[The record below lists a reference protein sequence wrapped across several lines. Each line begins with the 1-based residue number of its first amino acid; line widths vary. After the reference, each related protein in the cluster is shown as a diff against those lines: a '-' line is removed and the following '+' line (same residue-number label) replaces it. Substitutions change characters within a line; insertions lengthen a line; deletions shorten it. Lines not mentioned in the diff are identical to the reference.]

1 MTMQND
7 TEENEKFEKNIKELD
22 QFREKWS
29 KYLNKVVA
37 DDTEATKS
45 NEIAL
50 ELQKEADLK
59 MKQLDSFIF
68 NDNKI
73 FFENINTE
81 FQVGSI
87 KFERISRKF
96 D

>member
-50 ELQKEADLK
+50 EL
-59 MKQLDSFIF
+59 
-68 NDNKI
+68 
-73 FFENINTE
+73 
-81 FQVGSI
+81 
-87 KFERISRKF
+87 
-96 D
+96 